1 MVVTPVST
9 PSTQQEYS
17 SEAYTIGII
26 CALPIEL
33 AATVKMLDKEH
44 PRLEQDPDDDN
55 SYRFGQIGDH
65 NIVIGCLAAGR
76 TGHVSA
82 ANVAL
87 KMKSSF
93 GCIRFGLMVGIGGGV
108 PSEEHDIRLGDI
120 VVSQP
125 AGEHGGVVQY
135 DFGKSRPKGVF
146 ERTGSL
152 SPPPNAL
159 LTTLTDVIAAH
170 EMGELNIAAHLSRL
184 AERLPAYR
192 FPSRLTDDLYQA
204 DQTHQGGKNCL
215 GCGIENKVQREERDD
230 KLPAIHYGTIA
241 SGNRVMKDAIERDKI
256 SQDLGGVLCF
266 EMEAAGLMNN
276 FPCLVIRGISDY
288 SDSHKNDG
296 WQRYAAAT
304 AAAFAKELLNHLVCT
319 KVAQTR
325 TISQAMDDISSQLAR
340 NTTVSQQTYRHI
352 NRKLYCSHPHI
363 STYIL
368 EDARERGILEWLSAS
383 SDFSKTQHVTR
394 DCRVENTG
402 EWLLQ
407 DPRYLDW
414 CSFGGLFWIHGAGKQ
429 TQEML
434 EGWH

>member
-1 MVVTPVST
+1 MSVAQASASLTR
-9 PSTQQEYS
+9 EEHN
-17 SEAYTIGII
+17 SEDYTIGII

-33 AATVKMLDKEH
+33 AAAVKTLDEEH
-44 PRLEQDPDDDN
+44 PRLVQSQDDDN
-55 SYRFGQIGDH
+55 SYRFGRIGDH

-82 ANVAL
+82 ASVAL

-93 GCIRFGLMVGIGGGV
+93 KYIRFGLMVGIGGGV
-108 PSEEHDIRLGDI
+108 PSEAYDIRLGDI

-135 DFGKSRPKGVF
+135 DFGKSRPNGVF

-159 LTTLTDVIAAH
+159 LTTLTDVIAAQ
-170 EMGELNIAAHLSRL
+170 EMDELNIAAHLSQL

-192 FPSRLTDDLYQA
+192 FPSQLNDELYQPNHL
-204 DQTHQGGKNCL
+204 HQGGQNCL
-215 GCGIENKVQREERDD
+215 SCGIGNYVQREKRDD
-230 KLPAIHYGTIA
+230 RTPAIHYGTIA
-241 SGNRVMKDAIERDKI
+241 SGNRVMKDAMERDEI

-304 AAAFAKELLNHLVCT
+304 AAAFAKELLNHLAST
-319 KVAQTR
+319 KVSQTQ
-325 TISQAMDDISSQLAR
+325 TINQVMENMSSRLAENT
-340 NTTVSQQTYRHI
+340 NTTQ
-352 NRKLYCSHPHI
+352 
-363 STYIL
+363 
-368 EDARERGILEWLSAS
+368 
-383 SDFSKTQHVTR
+383 KTQQKIDSTSH
-394 DCRVENTG
+394 E
-402 EWLLQ
+402 
-407 DPRYLDW
+407 
-414 CSFGGLFWIHGAGKQ
+414 S
-429 TQEML
+429 
-434 EGWH
+434 

>member
-1 MVVTPVST
+1 MSVGWAST
-9 PSTQQEYS
+9 SSTCAEYS

-33 AATVKMLDKEH
+33 AAAVKTLDQEH
-44 PRLEQDPDDDN
+44 PRLVQNQDDDN
-55 SYRFGQIGDH
+55 SYRFGRIGDH

-82 ANVAL
+82 ASVAL

-93 GCIRFGLMVGIGGGV
+93 SCIRFGLMVGIGGGV
-108 PSEEHDIRLGDI
+108 PTEEHDIRLGDI

-159 LTTLTDVIAAH
+159 LTTLTDVVAAQ
-170 EMGELNIAAHLSRL
+170 EMDELNIAAYLSQL
-184 AERLPAYR
+184 AERLPAYK
-192 FPSRLTDDLYQA
+192 FPSKLTDELYQP
-204 DQTHQGGKNCL
+204 DHLHQGGKDCSS
-215 GCGIENKVQREERDD
+215 CGKTNSVQRQDRNN

-256 SQDLGGVLCF
+256 SRDLGGVLCF

-296 WQRYAAAT
+296 WQRYAAAA
-304 AAAFAKELLNHLVCT
+304 AAAFAKELLNHLAPT
-319 KVAQTR
+319 KVAQVQ
-325 TISQAMDDISSQLAR
+325 TIGQAMDNMSSQIAQ
-340 NTTVSQQTYRHI
+340 NTSVAQKTEQKVD
-352 NRKLYCSHPHI
+352 
-363 STYIL
+363 STSY
-368 EDARERGILEWLSAS
+368 
-383 SDFSKTQHVTR
+383 
-394 DCRVENTG
+394 
-402 EWLLQ
+402 
-407 DPRYLDW
+407 
-414 CSFGGLFWIHGAGKQ
+414 
-429 TQEML
+429 
-434 EGWH
+434 

>member
-1 MVVTPVST
+1 MSVEWAST
-9 PSTQQEYS
+9 SSTCAEYS
-17 SEAYTIGII
+17 SDAYTIGII

-33 AATVKMLDKEH
+33 AAAVKVLDQEH
-44 PRLEQDPDDDN
+44 PRLEQNQDDDN
-55 SYRFGQIGDH
+55 SYRFGRIGDH

-82 ANVAL
+82 ASVAL

-93 GCIRFGLMVGIGGGV
+93 SCIRFGLMVGIGGGV
-108 PSEEHDIRLGDI
+108 PTDEHDIRLGDI

-159 LTTLTDVIAAH
+159 LTTLTDVVAAQ
-170 EMGELNIAAHLSRL
+170 EMDELNMAAYLSQL

-192 FPSRLTDDLYQA
+192 FPSKLSDDLYQP
-204 DQTHQGGKNCL
+204 DHLHQGGKNCHS
-215 GCGIENKVQREERDD
+215 CGTENYVQREERDD
-230 KLPAIHYGTIA
+230 KTPAIHYGTIA

-304 AAAFAKELLNHLVCT
+304 AAAFAKELLSHLART
-319 KVAQTR
+319 KVAQIR
-325 TISQAMDDISSQLAR
+325 TINQAMDSISSQLAE
-340 NTTVSQQTYRHI
+340 NANIAQQTYRHI
-352 NRKLYCSHPHI
+352 NRTSH
-363 STYIL
+363 
-368 EDARERGILEWLSAS
+368 
-383 SDFSKTQHVTR
+383 
-394 DCRVENTG
+394 
-402 EWLLQ
+402 
-407 DPRYLDW
+407 
-414 CSFGGLFWIHGAGKQ
+414 
-429 TQEML
+429 
-434 EGWH
+434 